1 MRTLLLDTNVVSE
14 ATRPKPD
21 PRVVRRLAETEAT
34 AALAATTWHELRYG
48 VERLP
53 AGRRREALAS
63 LLNSLVHRYPI
74 LPYDTRAADWHGVQR
89 ARLERSGVRVSAAD
103 GQIAATAVTNGLTLV
118 TRNLGDFADFTGLT
132 TQNWWMDPAF

>member
-1 MRTLLLDTNVVSE
+1 MDTNVVSE

-21 PRVVRRLAETEAT
+21 PRVLRGLAETEGS

-53 AGRRREALAS
+53 VGRQRSALTEF
-63 LLNSLVHRYPI
+63 LNTLVRRYPI
-74 LPYDTRAADWHGVQR
+74 LPYDMRAAEWHGVQR
-89 ARLERSGVRVSAAD
+89 ARLEGSGVRVSAAD

-118 TRNLGDFADFTGLT
+118 TRNLSDFARFTDLT
-132 TQNWWMDPAF
+132 TENWWSD

>member
-14 ATRPKPD
+14 VTRPKPD
-21 PRVVRRLAETEAT
+21 ARVLRRLAETEDI

-53 AGRRREALAS
+53 VGRRRDALTAFLS
-63 LLNSLVHRYPI
+63 TLVHRYPV

-89 ARLERSGVRVSAAD
+89 ARLEGSGIRVSAAD
-103 GQIAATAVTNGLTLV
+103 AQIAATAMTNGLTLV
-118 TRNLGDFADFTGLT
+118 TRNASDFTDFAGLT
-132 TQNWWMDPAF
+132 TENWWQG